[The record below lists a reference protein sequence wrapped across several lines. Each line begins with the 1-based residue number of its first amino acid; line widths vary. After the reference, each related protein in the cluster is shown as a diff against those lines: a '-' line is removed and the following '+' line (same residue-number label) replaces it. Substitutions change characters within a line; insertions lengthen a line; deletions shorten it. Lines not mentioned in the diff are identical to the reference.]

1 MALDTL
7 LSIDLFFI
15 FRFESY
21 KTKKMELTDIIESCT
36 GLWSAEHEER
46 VINVL
51 KRGKTG
57 QTLSREEYHILN
69 SYTLVSI
76 GGVHKVTKMNGKY
89 MQAPRE
95 GGAAGAPHRG
105 P

>member
-1 MALDTL
+1 
-7 LSIDLFFI
+7 
-15 FRFESY
+15 
-21 KTKKMELTDIIESCT
+21 MELTDIIESCT

-76 GGVHKVTKMNGKY
+76 GGLHSYKNEWQVYGY
-89 MQAPRE
+89 
-95 GGAAGAPHRG
+95 
-105 P
+105 